1 MPIPLE
7 QFTLLYVQNIRNCM
21 LDKQG
26 SQSLNERFNCHRS
39 DEVHHPGRSD
49 LAQHYNENDCDIRH
63 DLEILVLEH
72 ARVSSDYMK
81 PKENI
86 DEL

>member
-26 SQSLNERFNCHRS
+26 SQSLNERFNCHPS

>member
-26 SQSLNERFNCHRS
+26 SQSLNERFNGHRS
-39 DEVHHPGRSD
+39 DVVHRRGRSD
-49 LAQHYNENDCDIRH
+49 LAQHYNETDCDIRH
-63 DLEILVLEH
+63 DSDILVLEH
-72 ARVSSDYMK
+72 ARGSSD
-81 PKENI
+81 
-86 DEL
+86 